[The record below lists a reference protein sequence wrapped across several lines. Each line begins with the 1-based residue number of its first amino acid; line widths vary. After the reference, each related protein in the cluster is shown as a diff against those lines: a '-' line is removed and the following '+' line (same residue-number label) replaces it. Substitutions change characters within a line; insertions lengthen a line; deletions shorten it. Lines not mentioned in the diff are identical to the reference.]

1 MSIFY
6 INMCASQK
14 EAINATYFATYNFL
28 NRLISLLDA
37 IARDPPEG
45 VVIPH
50 LIFIFSLSATV
61 SWRHHKKESSPHS
74 SYFP

>member
-14 EAINATYFATYNFL
+14 GAINATYFATYNFL

-50 LIFIFSLSATV
+50 LIFSLSATV
-61 SWRHHKKESSPHS
+61 SRRHHKKESSPHS